1 MGDGGERMTKRFT
14 CETKTQGSVSIDLMK
29 DNGQIIEK
37 FEAINLLNELHEEN
51 EQLQS
56 EIGKLTDLLAS
67 EIEKNARLLQENNSL
82 KIENM
87 RFKEEIKD
95 LNDVLA
101 RYEEKELQE

>member
-1 MGDGGERMTKRFT
+1 MTEKRFT
-14 CETKTQGSVSIDLMK
+14 YNVNKHTIECDGKFVAYVNSVDGIRIANKLSVLS
-29 DNGQIIEK
+29 
-37 FEAINLLNELHEEN
+37 HEN

-56 EIGKLTDLLAS
+56 EVSKLTDLLAS
-67 EIEKNARLLQENNSL
+67 EIEKNAKLLQENNSL

-101 RYEEKELQE
+101 RYEEKELKE